1 MQGRHRPAH
10 LNGKRLAA
18 PRPERSPTVKL
29 LLNDKPY
36 QLPISVKTWANWLDV
51 LDAEAPRTGRIVT
64 AVRFDGVDEPAFRA
78 SNILERSLGAFETVQ
93 VDTAPPRDLV
103 ALSLRRGAIL
113 AGSLAEAAT
122 AAGRAFRGDDRADA
136 HAMLPQFVE
145 GIRSIVVLADA
156 CTTALDLERHMLTC
170 EGIPFDEWMTEFG
183 RRLAALL
190 DAEAADDWLTVADS
204 LEYEL
209 EPSLR
214 GWGSLLEDLAE
225 SAELPAPELA

>member
-1 MQGRHRPAH
+1 
-10 LNGKRLAA
+10 
-18 PRPERSPTVKL
+18 VKL

-36 QLPISVKTWANWLDV
+36 QHPISVKTWANWLDV
-51 LDAEAPRTGRIVT
+51 LDADAPRTGRIVT

-78 SNILERSLGAFETVQ
+78 TSVLERTLSAFDTIQ

-103 ALSLRRGAIL
+103 AQSLRRGAIL
-113 AGSLAEAAT
+113 AGSLAEAAI
-122 AAGRAFRGDDRADA
+122 AAGRGFRGDDRHDA

-145 GIRSIVVLADA
+145 GIRSIVVIADA
-156 CTTALDLERHMLTC
+156 CTTALDVQCHMLTC
-170 EGIPFDEWMTEFG
+170 EGIPLDEWMHEFG

-190 DAEAADDWLTVADS
+190 DAEATHDWLTVADS

-225 SAELPAPELA
+225 TAEMPVSPAPV